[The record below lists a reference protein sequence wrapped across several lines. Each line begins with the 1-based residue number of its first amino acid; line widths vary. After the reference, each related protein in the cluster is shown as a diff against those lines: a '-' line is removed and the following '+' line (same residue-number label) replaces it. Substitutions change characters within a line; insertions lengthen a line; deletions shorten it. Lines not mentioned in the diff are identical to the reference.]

1 MLSRPAGAAEG
12 HKEEGVLVGL
22 PATLLV
28 ALALSVD
35 AFFAGAAFAV
45 RRVKIPALSA
55 LVVGGMSG
63 LLVLAALLAGQRL
76 AGILPPGLTPWLGG
90 GLLVG
95 LGCWLL
101 ARRPAADP
109 PVDTWPDFDGSGH
122 ISLGEAVWLG
132 TALALDAVGTGIA
145 MSLGGLPG
153 ALLPMAVALATTL
166 SLILGTFAGARAVPA
181 VRRSWLTTYLPG
193 TIFIV
198 LGLTRLLARGP

>member
-1 MLSRPAGAAEG
+1 M
-12 HKEEGVLVGL
+12 GL
-22 PATLLV
+22 PATLVV

-45 RRVKIPALSA
+45 RRVKVPALSA

-109 PVDTWPDFDGSGH
+109 AVETWPDFDRSGD

-132 TALALDAVGTGIA
+132 IALAIDAAGTGIA
-145 MSLGGLPG
+145 MSLGGRPG
-153 ALLPMAVALATTL
+153 PLLPIAVALATTL
-166 SLILGTFAGARAVPA
+166 SLLLGAFAGARTAPA
-181 VRRSWLTTYLPG
+181 AGRSWLAAYLPG

-198 LGLTRLLARGP
+198 LGLTRMLARGP